1 MLRSKTR
8 ATTSGSSSGS
18 SHSKAKKQRSIHE
31 FFSQPT
37 VRSTKLRKTRRSLE
51 ASAKNSSFNTI
62 PAIKKY
68 DDEPIQ
74 KRINYDMMDEESSEE
89 PLLQCISQN
98 SDSGRRPKP
107 KKIDFTACSSSQR
120 SEPDLEPMHTPV
132 RFGVPL
138 TNQSCYTPMHQYSQD
153 EMDFLTPRDQ
163 PVIPLSN
170 PTTPSPLKKRPRLNS
185 QVELIQEEPVQNLT
199 QDMTHMDVRH
209 VRKGRP
215 SSQTSIDMESPQKTS
230 VNVVINAK
238 RERANGCDTAGSF
251 LSAESYV
258 NPFAPESMTESGK
271 KKISRRKRRSFPPTW
286 VGATN
291 GSPVAKYLSD
301 FSELGL
307 IGSGSFSKVYKCI
320 KKIDGWVYAVK
331 KSKRH
336 FRGKADT
343 ERALREVQALAA
355 LSSSN
360 HVVRYFDAWIED
372 DLLYIQLEYLEGC
385 SLASFVK
392 KCAPQKV
399 PEETLCKLLCH
410 LAQALFDMHNKKM
423 VHMDVK
429 LQNVLVGPDEVYKL
443 GDLGTVAH
451 LDGSMEIREGD
462 NRYLSRELLEG
473 NRNNLR
479 AGDIFALGATIYEL
493 ALGTTLASGGEEW
506 QKIRDGD
513 LVMFRQY
520 SNSLQHLIANMMH
533 PDALQRPLAED
544 ILQHEVVL
552 PFR

>member
-8 ATTSGSSSGS
+8 ATPSGFSSGS

-37 VRSTKLRKTRRSLE
+37 ARSNRLRKARRSLE
-51 ASAKNSSFNTI
+51 ASAKNSSSFNNITTI
-62 PAIKKY
+62 EEY
-68 DDEPIQ
+68 DDKPIQ
-74 KRINYDMMDEESSEE
+74 KRINYDIMDEESSDE
-89 PLLQCISQN
+89 PLMQCISQN

-107 KKIDFTACSSSQR
+107 KKIDFTACSSSQQ

-132 RFGVPL
+132 RFVLPL
-138 TNQSCYTPMHQYSQD
+138 TTQNCYTPMHQYSQD

-163 PVIPLSN
+163 PVIPL
-170 PTTPSPLKKRPRLNS
+170 
-185 QVELIQEEPVQNLT
+185 E
-199 QDMTHMDVRH
+199 
-209 VRKGRP
+209 
-215 SSQTSIDMESPQKTS
+215 
-230 VNVVINAK
+230 
-238 RERANGCDTAGSF
+238 
-251 LSAESYV
+251 
-258 NPFAPESMTESGK
+258 
-271 KKISRRKRRSFPPTW
+271 KKISRRKRRSFPSTW
-286 VGATN
+286 VGAMN

-307 IGSGSFSKVYKCI
+307 IGSGSFSKVYKCV
-320 KKIDGWVYAVK
+320 KKIDGWVYALK

-336 FRGKADT
+336 FRGRADT

-360 HVVRYFDAWIED
+360 HIVRYFDAWIED
-372 DLLYIQLEYLEGC
+372 NLLYIQLEYLEGC

-392 KCAPQKV
+392 KYAPQKV

-410 LAQALFDMHNKKM
+410 LAQALFDMHSKKM

-429 LQNVLVGPDEVYKL
+429 LQNILVGPDEVYKL

-451 LDGSMEIREGD
+451 LDGSIEIREGD

-493 ALGTTLASGGEEW
+493 ALGMTLASGGEEW